1 VVDSKTGALLDA
13 TTFHTQDWGF
23 ESPFAFLHLDLFQVD
38 SPFVDQIPATAHPVA
53 DAAFREKI
61 WLRGYEVGKP
71 FEPGYAVPVTLYWQA
86 PQQPDRQYKY
96 ILRWIVRGADG
107 VEHVL
112 ATTEKEPYDGI
123 LPTTKWTSGTLVR
136 EYTSILPPKDRVPGE
151 SHLSLQVY
159 DAETL
164 QKLPLKLTSAD
175 SGQTASDD
183 ETLILSDVP

>member
-1 VVDSKTGALLDA
+1 M
-13 TTFHTQDWGF
+13 
-23 ESPFAFLHLDLFQVD
+23 
-38 SPFVDQIPATAHPVA
+38 
-53 DAAFREKI
+53 
-61 WLRGYEVGKP
+61 
-71 FEPGYAVPVTLYWQA
+71 PVTLYWQA
-86 PQQPDRQYKY
+86 PQQPDRRYKY

-123 LPTTKWTSGTLVR
+123 LPTTKWTPGTLVR

-175 SGQTASDD
+175 NGQTASDD